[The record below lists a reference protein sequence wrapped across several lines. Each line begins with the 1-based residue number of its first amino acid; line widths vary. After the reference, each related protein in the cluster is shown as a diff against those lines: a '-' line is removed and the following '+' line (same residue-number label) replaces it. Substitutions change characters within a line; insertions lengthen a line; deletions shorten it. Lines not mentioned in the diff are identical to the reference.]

1 MTISG
6 LTSAVAEG
14 SDFFMVEADGK
25 LYKVPVSALRSGVEG
40 YAPGTGTPGADG
52 TPLVSGKGNIFTRG
66 KTVYLSEATGT
77 IPVIP
82 AGGDLDVEL
91 SGSGSVITH
100 PGKTVTF
107 EDEDGIVP
115 VLGNL
120 AGAELYP
127 MTRGA
132 VVIDRA
138 HTLGRVPTIV
148 QLFLRCTIGDKSY
161 DPGDLLWSDGW
172 DYVTTTKYI
181 RKWWFDATAQT
192 ISYYVPYFDVRGPH
206 KATLMPDVLQARTR
220 WQVGARLW

>member
-1 MTISG
+1 MTISD
-6 LTSAVAEG
+6 LTTAVAEG

-91 SGSGSVITH
+91 SGSGSVVTH

-120 AGAELYP
+120 AGVNLYP
-127 MTRGA
+127 LTRGRT
-132 VVIDRA
+132 VYDRA

-148 QLFLRCTIGDKSY
+148 QLFLRCVTADQGWS
-161 DPGDLLWSDGW
+161 PGELLWSDGW
-172 DYVTTTKYI
+172 YYNTTGKYP
-181 RKWWFDATAQT
+181 RNWWFDATAQT
-192 ISYYVPYFDVRGPH
+192 ISYYIHHAGIMGLH
-206 KATLMPDVLQARTR
+206 KTSLMPVNYRSTYWA
-220 WQVGARLW
+220 VGARLW